1 MKNKYE
7 LFITLIIAVI
17 MKNLVHVIII
27 EIYLIQIMLCFVIKT
42 NCVETNKLQS
52 WISLRRKYSFLY
64 NKLGI
69 NEAIIESHSLF
80 QKDIVLKNNGDSYNL
95 ELLETDLI
103 DPKWKI
109 DDTEDM
115 INSKCRYHAIKRERV
130 DRFPHYI
137 VHHICNG
144 DLNHKESEYK
154 CTQIKKYSL
163 VLKRKID
170 KNGNEFW
177 KEGVEVVNSG
187 CLSMHQQSIIIGSTK
202 S

>member
-69 NEAIIESHSLF
+69 NEAIIVHHSLF
-80 QKDIVLKNNGDSYNL
+80 QKDNISRAIVTNFHFKLVQ
-95 ELLETDLI
+95 I
-103 DPKWKI
+103 
-109 DDTEDM
+109 
-115 INSKCRYHAIKRERV
+115 
-130 DRFPHYI
+130 I
-137 VHHICNG
+137 V
-144 DLNHKESEYK
+144 
-154 CTQIKKYSL
+154 
-163 VLKRKID
+163 
-170 KNGNEFW
+170 F
-177 KEGVEVVNSG
+177 
-187 CLSMHQQSIIIGSTK
+187 
-202 S
+202 